1 MRAGFATVAAT
12 SFALLL
18 RGLALADEPAPSA
31 ATQWT
36 GAYEFEPGSGIE
48 YSVSLE
54 RDESGLHFTWPAS
67 ALPRWDTALLE
78 VTSLDAGDEPR
89 VQFGIGAGAMEAPA
103 APERL
108 QYLDPS
114 ARGSRWLNLSSLRGS
129 VSAGAV
135 VKLETQALTLAEGAA
150 RLRLFD
156 NQLDLAGTILV
167 IAAHPD
173 DAEIA
178 AFGLY
183 ADRRAFIV
191 TLTSGNAG
199 DMNYAANVSDPAAHY
214 RLKGYLRAVDSV
226 TVPWLGGVPPARTF
240 NLGYFDSLLEAM
252 HGAPET
258 PMAEA
263 YGPNTDVGVY
273 RRADIGDLL
282 PKGPRTNTWN
292 HLVEDLVT
300 ILRKTRPALIV
311 TPDPRLDGHTDH
323 EYATV
328 ALIEAVRRWHGEA
341 RFLLYTNHAVEDRY
355 PFGPAGTVVSLPPRP
370 TGTVSIASVYSHP
383 TDPQLR
389 LRKLF
394 ALEAMHDLRPAPAEQ
409 LPGAAERVTRED
421 YPRIPAVDYFR
432 RGPRA
437 NELFYVYRQKQLLE
451 LVHAFLDQHH

>member
-1 MRAGFATVAAT
+1 MRAGLAAVAAT
-12 SFALLL
+12 SLALLL
-18 RGLALADEPAPSA
+18 PIWAAAGDATSSA

-36 GAYEFEPGSGIE
+36 GSYEFEPDSGVE
-48 YSVSLE
+48 YVVALT
-54 RDESGLHFTWPAS
+54 RDGGGLRFTWPAS
-67 ALPRWDTALLE
+67 AMPRWDTALLE

-89 VQFGIGAGAMEAPA
+89 VDFKGSQ
-103 APERL
+103 
-108 QYLDPS
+108 QYLDPKAS
-114 ARGSRWLNLSSLRGS
+114 GVRWLNLSSLRGG
-129 VSAGAV
+129 VSAGAD
-135 VKLETQALTLAEGAA
+135 VKLETQAVTLTEGAA

-156 NQLDLAGTILV
+156 NRLDLSGTILV

-226 TVPWLGGVPPARTF
+226 TVPWLGGVPPSRTF
-240 NLGYFDSLLEAM
+240 NFGYFDSLLEAM
-252 HGAPET
+252 HGSPDV

-273 RRADIGDLL
+273 RRANIGDLL

-292 HLVEDLVT
+292 HLVEDLVR
-300 ILRKTRPALIV
+300 ILRKTRPSLIV

-328 ALIEAVRRWHGEA
+328 ALAQAMRQWQGKA

-355 PFGPAGTVVSLPPRP
+355 PFGPAGTVTSLAPRP
-370 TGTVSIASVYSHP
+370 AGNVTIASVYSHP
-383 TDPQLR
+383 TDPQLQ

-394 ALEAMHDLRPAPAEQ
+394 ALESMHDLRPAPAEQ
-409 LPGAAERVTRED
+409 LPGAAEHVTRED
-421 YPRIPAVDYFR
+421 YPRIPEVDYFR

-437 NELFYVYRQKQLLE
+437 NELFYVYRQDQLLR
-451 LVHAFLDQHH
+451 LVQSFLEEAPATP

>member
-1 MRAGFATVAAT
+1 MRPCGAFLAAA
-12 SFALLL
+12 FALLP
-18 RGLALADEPAPSA
+18 AWSVADE
-31 ATQWT
+31 AT
-36 GAYEFEPGSGIE
+36 GVYEFEPGSGVE
-48 YSVSLE
+48 YEVALS
-54 RDESGLHFTWPAS
+54 RDGNGLYFTWPAS
-67 ALPRWDTALLE
+67 ATPRWDTALLE
-78 VTSLDAGDEPR
+78 VTCLDAAEEPR
-89 VQFGIGAGAMEAPA
+89 VDFDVGARAAEAQPDH
-103 APERL
+103 R
-108 QYLDPS
+108 QYLDPK
-114 ARGSRWLNLSSLRGS
+114 AKGARWLNLSSLRGG
-129 VSAGAV
+129 VGAGAV
-135 VKLETQALTLAEGAA
+135 VKLETQALTLADGNA
-150 RLRLFD
+150 RLRLFG
-156 NQLDLAGTILV
+156 NHLDLGGTILV

-183 ADRRAFIV
+183 ADRHAFIV

-214 RLKGYLRAVDSV
+214 RWKGYLRAVDSV
-226 TVPWLGGVPPARTF
+226 TVPWYGHVPPSHTF

-252 HGAPET
+252 AHSPDT
-258 PMAEA
+258 PMPEA
-263 YGPNTDVGVY
+263 YGPNTDVSVY
-273 RRADIGDLL
+273 RRANIGDLL

-292 HLVEDLVT
+292 HLVEDLAT

-328 ALIEAVRRWHGEA
+328 ALAQALRQWRGKA

-370 TGTVSIASVYSHP
+370 PGSVSIASVYSHS
-383 TDPQLR
+383 TDAQLQ

-409 LPGAAERVTRED
+409 APGAPERVTRPD
-421 YPRIPAVDYFR
+421 YPRIPEVDYFR

-437 NELFYVYRQKQLLE
+437 NELFYVYEQDPVMR
-451 LVHAFLDQHH
+451 LVQSFLGALRE

>member
-1 MRAGFATVAAT
+1 LLATLLPVLTLASEAA
-12 SFALLL
+12 
-18 RGLALADEPAPSA
+18 ADAQS
-31 ATQWT
+31 WS
-36 GAYEFEPGSGIE
+36 GDYSFEPGSGVE
-48 YSVSLE
+48 CPVALE
-54 RDESGLHFTWPAS
+54 REDGGLRFTWPAS

-89 VQFGIGAGAMEAPA
+89 VHFRIGTEGIEASA
-103 APERL
+103 APDRL
-108 QYLDPS
+108 QSLDPK
-114 ARGSRWLNLSSLRGS
+114 ARGARWLNVSSLRS
-129 VSAGAV
+129 KLRPGAV
-135 VKLETQALTLAEGAA
+135 VRIETQALTLAEGSA

-156 NQLDLAGTILV
+156 NRLDLAGTLLV

-252 HGAPET
+252 ERSPDV
-258 PMAEA
+258 PLAEA
-263 YGPNTDVGVY
+263 YSPNTDVAVY
-273 RRADIGDLL
+273 RRANIGDLL

-292 HLVEDLVT
+292 HLVDDLVT
-300 ILRKTRPALIV
+300 ILRKTRPTLIV
-311 TPDPRLDGHTDH
+311 TPDPRLDGHPDH

-328 ALIEAVRRWHGEA
+328 ALVEAMRRWHGEA
-341 RFLLYTNHAVEDRY
+341 LFLLYTNHAVEDRY
-355 PFGPAGTVVSLPPRP
+355 PFGAAGTVVSLPPRP
-370 TGTVSIASVYSHP
+370 AGTVSLASVYSHP
-383 TDPQLR
+383 TDPQLQ

-409 LPGAAERVTRED
+409 APGAAERVTRPD
-421 YPRIPAVDYFR
+421 YPRIPEVDYFR

-437 NELFYVYRQKQLLE
+437 NELFYIYRRDQLLQ
-451 LVHAFLDQHH
+451 LGQSFLEARPCLSLDSQ